1 MGAGV
6 RTGAGRGGHT
16 LGRPS
21 PCPPPRQV
29 PAYAALRARGRQ
41 LRQRLQQ
48 LLDEEAALDERFY
61 LKALQLPNRTHPAAV
76 RGDGVGGGG
85 RPDTPGTP

>member
-1 MGAGV
+1 M
-6 RTGAGRGGHT
+6 
-16 LGRPS
+16 S
-21 PCPPPRQV
+21 PPPRQV

-76 RGDGVGGGG
+76 RGDGVGWGGS
-85 RPDTPGTP
+85 P